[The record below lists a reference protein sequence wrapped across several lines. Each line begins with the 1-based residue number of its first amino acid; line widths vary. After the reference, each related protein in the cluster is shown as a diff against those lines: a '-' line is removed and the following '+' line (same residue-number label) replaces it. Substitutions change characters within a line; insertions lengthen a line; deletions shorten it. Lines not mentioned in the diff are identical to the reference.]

1 MYRFFLFLL
10 TKVLV
15 HLPLNVVHSLGIIIG
30 RVFHA
35 LKPSIKKTLIHNLA
49 CANIFTTQSSLNAA
63 VKVNVSEIGKTM
75 MESFVIWASPQSR
88 LLKWIVKVNGQELI
102 DAALARKKGIIFLT
116 PHLGSYEIT
125 SIYYGSQHPLT
136 ILYRRPRK
144 KWLFN
149 FIVQGRSK
157 GFVKLAETNAA
168 GVKQLFQAL
177 KNGEAIGIL
186 PDQIASKGQGEHADF
201 FGRPAYT
208 MVLLSKLALKTEA
221 AIIMAVG
228 ERLQNSKG
236 FVIHLQQ
243 LDTAEI
249 ATPEKLNHALELQI
263 RKFPLQYLW
272 NYDRYKPQA
281 LS

>member
-1 MYRFFLFLL
+1 MYRFLLFLL
-10 TKVLV
+10 TKVFAY
-15 HLPLNVVHSLGIIIG
+15 LPLKVVHFLGVIIG
-30 RVFHA
+30 QVFHA
-35 LKPSIKKTLIHNLA
+35 LKPSIKKTLIHNLTGT
-49 CANIFTTQSSLNAA
+49 NIYKTQSNLNEA
-63 VKVNVSEIGKTM
+63 VKLNVSETGKTM
-75 MESFVIWASPQSR
+75 MESFAIWASPQSR

-102 DAALARKKGIIFLT
+102 DAALARNKGIIFLT
-116 PHLGSYEIT
+116 PHLGSYEMT

-149 FIVQGRSK
+149 FMLQGRSK
-157 GFVKLAETNAA
+157 GYIKLAETNTT

-186 PDQIASKGQGEHADF
+186 PDQIASKGQGEHVNF

-208 MVLLSKLALKTEA
+208 MVLLSKLAMKTKA
-221 AIIMAVG
+221 TIIMAVG

-243 LDTAEI
+243 LDTTDI
-249 ATPEKLNHALELQI
+249 ATPEKLNNVLELQI
-263 RKFPLQYLW
+263 RKLPLQYLW
-272 NYDRYKPQA
+272 NYDRYKQQA